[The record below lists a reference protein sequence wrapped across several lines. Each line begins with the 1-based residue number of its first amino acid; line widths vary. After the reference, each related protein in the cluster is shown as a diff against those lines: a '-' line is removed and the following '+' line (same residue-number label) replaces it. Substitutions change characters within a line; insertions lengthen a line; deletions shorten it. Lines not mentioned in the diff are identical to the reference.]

1 MISKEDTL
9 KTLRLFQTNAIR
21 GRVLEFIFYFKRK
34 LTYLPQAI
42 FFLLAVRFVQTG
54 LVNAN
59 LFVSFAFLKELL
71 TLELRVCTEKLVSTP
86 FKTYFFTNI
95 EKSFYIRILSI
106 CNKYMYIDCM
116 YSYILIFHF
125 IK

>member
-1 MISKEDTL
+1 M
-9 KTLRLFQTNAIR
+9 
-21 GRVLEFIFYFKRK
+21 EFIFYFKRK
-34 LTYLPQAI
+34 LTYLPQAFFF
-42 FFLLAVRFVQTG
+42 FFLLAIRFVQTG

-59 LFVSFAFLKELL
+59 LLCLAFLKELL
-71 TLELRVCTEKLVSTP
+71 TLELRVCTEKLVSAP
-86 FKTYFFTNI
+86 FKKSYFFTNI